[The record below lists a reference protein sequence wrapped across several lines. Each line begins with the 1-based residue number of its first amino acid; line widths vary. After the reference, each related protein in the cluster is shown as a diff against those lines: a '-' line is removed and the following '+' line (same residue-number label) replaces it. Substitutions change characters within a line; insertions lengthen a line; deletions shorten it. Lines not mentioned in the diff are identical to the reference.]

1 MKFSFPATLLALCA
15 SAWAQPNPFYGVLYP
30 QLQEFLQLTDSQL
43 NAILEANRQYS
54 EWAFEKQRRIA
65 DVQREIAEETAK
77 SPLDPM
83 ALGVRY
89 AEVETICREVKDR
102 GTELEKASVT
112 VLTDAQ
118 KTKLK
123 TLEDALKL
131 FPAIT
136 QAQSA
141 RLLGGP
147 AVGLGGVQVMGVTT
161 ITDRFNRTDGL
172 RLGTAGFMIP
182 GCIAPT
188 PWIDTNVF
196 RQTGAV
202 NQNPSAEL
210 KAPDRP
216 MDATAHRWFN
226 TTTFAGRS
234 RTPIPSN
241 RRNGSTVVASDSK

>member
-1 MKFSFPATLLALCA
+1 MKAERSRRKKLVGFAASVLIAAT
-15 SAWAQPNPFYGVLYP
+15 SGWAQPNPFYGVVYS
-30 QLQEFLQLTDSQL
+30 QLQQYLQLTDSQL
-43 NAILEANRQYS
+43 TAILEANRQYS

-102 GTELEKASVT
+102 GTELEKANVNL
-112 VLTDAQ
+112 LTDAQ

-123 TLEDALKL
+123 TLDDALKL

-147 AVGLGGVQVMGVTT
+147 AVGLGGVQIMGITM

-188 PWIDTNVF
+188 PWVDTNVF
-196 RQTGAV
+196 RPTGTP
-202 NQNPSAEL
+202 NQIPTAGLQPSNRR
-210 KAPDRP
+210 K
-216 MDATAHRWFN
+216 DATAHRWFN
-226 TTTFAGRS
+226 RTAVAGS
-234 RTPIPSN
+234 SEGPHL
-241 RRNGSTVVASDSK
+241 SK

>member
-1 MKFSFPATLLALCA
+1 MKLSFSATLLLIGA
-15 SAWAQPNPFYGVLYP
+15 SAWAQPNPFYGVLP
-30 QLQEFLQLTDSQL
+30 HQQLQEFLQLTDSQV

-89 AEVETICREVKDR
+89 AEVETICREVMDR
-102 GTELEKASVT
+102 VTELEKANVNL
-112 VLTDAQ
+112 LTDAQ
-118 KTKLK
+118 KAKLK
-123 TLEDALKL
+123 TLEDALRL

-147 AVGLGGVQVMGVTT
+147 AVGLGGVQAIGMTT
-161 ITDRFNRTDGL
+161 ITDRFNRTDGV
-172 RLGTAGFMIP
+172 RLGSFGPVIP

-188 PWIDTNVF
+188 PWIDINVF
-196 RQTGAV
+196 RPTGAA
-202 NQNPSAEL
+202 NQNPSA
-210 KAPDRP
+210 
-216 MDATAHRWFN
+216 
-226 TTTFAGRS
+226 
-234 RTPIPSN
+234 
-241 RRNGSTVVASDSK
+241 